1 MIDCPAAYRSE
12 AGHIRS
18 MSMSSNL
25 QNRNGGS
32 VLVVFNDNE
41 RWKEYGYY
49 FSEEGIDVDVVNL
62 AETAMEKVRES
73 DYDIIIVE
81 DYLPDSPGYILAA
94 RILREKISLI
104 FMIGKSLSDVE
115 VVCAYKTG
123 INDYL
128 TFDIP
133 AMRLAA
139 KCRSVIN
146 FNRVIKA
153 AKKSIPE
160 DGVITKSGLSLN
172 TNNGEVKKKN
182 GQIIALVKHEA
193 EVLRVLMENAG
204 KEMSKQE
211 IYEQAWKMPYIEGE
225 NSVANHV
232 AKLRKKIEDNEK
244 YPQFILT
251 KWGFGYSFNQFV
263 S

>member
-1 MIDCPAAYRSE
+1 MCAAEYTR
-12 AGHIRS
+12 RMK
-18 MSMSSNL
+18 MSLNL
-25 QNRNGGS
+25 QKCKAGS
-32 VLVVFNDNE
+32 ILVVFNEIE
-41 RWKEYGYY
+41 RWEGYSYY
-49 FSEEGIDVDVVNL
+49 FSEVGIDADVVNL
-62 AETAMEKVRES
+62 AETAIEKVRES

-94 RILREKISLI
+94 RILREKLSTVFI
-104 FMIGKSLSDVE
+104 IGESLSDVE

-123 INDYL
+123 ITDYL

-146 FNRVIKA
+146 FNRVINA
-153 AKKSIPE
+153 ARNASSE
-160 DGVITKSGLSLN
+160 DGMITRSGLTLN
-172 TNNGEVKKKN
+172 TNNGEVRKKN
-182 GQIIALVKHEA
+182 GQKILLMKHEA

-211 IYEQAWKMPYIEGE
+211 IYEQAWKMPYVEGE

-232 AKLRKKIEDNEK
+232 SKLRKKIEDNEK
-244 YPQFILT
+244 LPKFILT
-251 KWGFGYSFNQFV
+251 RWGYGYSFRQ
-263 S
+263 SAS

>member
-1 MIDCPAAYRSE
+1 MNLE
-12 AGHIRS
+12 
-18 MSMSSNL
+18 L
-25 QNRNGGS
+25 QNCDGGR
-32 VLVVFNDNE
+32 VLVVFNDDE
-41 RWKEYGYY
+41 KWKEYSYY
-49 FSEEGIDVDVVNL
+49 FLEEGIAVDVVNL
-62 AETAMEKVRES
+62 AETAMEKVMETN
-73 DYDIIIVE
+73 YDIIIVE
-81 DYLPDSPGYILAA
+81 DYLSDSPGYILAA
-94 RILREKISLI
+94 RILREKMPMI
-104 FMIGKSLSDVE
+104 FMIGRSLSDVE

-123 INDYL
+123 ITDYL
-128 TFDIP
+128 TFDMTP
-133 AMRLAA
+133 MRLAA

-153 AKKSIPE
+153 AKKAASE
-160 DGVITKSGLSLN
+160 DGVITESGLTLN

-182 GQIIALVKHEA
+182 GQIIVLVKHEA

-204 KEMSKQE
+204 REMSKQE

-232 AKLRKKIEDNEK
+232 AKIRKKIEDNEK

>member
-1 MIDCPAAYRSE
+1 MRAAEYTR
-12 AGHIRS
+12 RMK
-18 MSMSSNL
+18 MSLNL
-25 QNRNGGS
+25 QKCKEGS
-32 VLVVFNDNE
+32 ILVVFNEIE
-41 RWKEYGYY
+41 RWEGYSYY
-49 FSEEGIDVDVVNL
+49 FSEEGIDADVVNL
-62 AETAMEKVRES
+62 ADTAMEKVRES

-94 RILREKISLI
+94 QILREKLSTVFLI
-104 FMIGKSLSDVE
+104 GESLSDVE

-123 INDYL
+123 ITDYL

-153 AKKSIPE
+153 ARNACSE
-160 DGVITKSGLSLN
+160 DGVITRSGLTLN
-172 TNNGEVKKKN
+172 TNNGEVRKKN
-182 GQIIALVKHEA
+182 GQKILLMKHEA

-244 YPQFILT
+244 LPQFILT
-251 KWGFGYSFNQFV
+251 RWGYGYSFGR
-263 S
+263 SAS

>member
-1 MIDCPAAYRSE
+1 MRAAEYT
-12 AGHIRS
+12 RS
-18 MSMSSNL
+18 MKMESSL
-25 QNRNGGS
+25 QRSKDGNI
-32 VLVVFNDNE
+32 LVVFNDND
-41 RWKEYGYY
+41 RWEKYSYY
-49 FSEEGIDVDVVNL
+49 FSEEGIDADVVNL
-62 AETAMEKVRES
+62 AETAIEKLRES

-94 RILREKISLI
+94 KILREKLSTV

-123 INDYL
+123 ITDYL

-153 AKKSIPE
+153 ARKASSE
-160 DGVITKSGLSLN
+160 DGIITRSGLTLN
-172 TNNGEVKKKN
+172 TNNGEVRKKN
-182 GQIIALVKHEA
+182 GQKVLLMKHEA

-211 IYEQAWKMPYIEGE
+211 IYEQAWKMPYVEGE

-244 YPQFILT
+244 YPKFILT
-251 KWGFGYSFNQFV
+251 RWGFGYSFSQ
-263 S
+263 SAS

>member
-1 MIDCPAAYRSE
+1 MRTAEYTR
-12 AGHIRS
+12 R
-18 MSMSSNL
+18 MKMRSNL
-25 QNRNGGS
+25 QRSNEGS
-32 VLVVFNDNE
+32 ILVVFNEIE
-41 RWKEYGYY
+41 RWEGYSYY
-49 FSEEGIDVDVVNL
+49 FSEEGIDADVVNL

-73 DYDIIIVE
+73 DYDIIIVA
-81 DYLPDSPGYILAA
+81 DSLPDSPGDILAA
-94 RILREKISLI
+94 QILREKLSTVFI
-104 FMIGKSLSDVE
+104 IGESLSDVE

-123 INDYL
+123 ITDYL

-146 FNRVIKA
+146 FNRVINA
-153 AKKSIPE
+153 ARNASSK
-160 DGVITKSGLSLN
+160 DGVITRSGLTLN
-172 TNNGEVKKKN
+172 TNNGEVRKKN
-182 GQIIALVKHEA
+182 GQKILLMKHEA

-211 IYEQAWKMPYIEGE
+211 IYEQAWKMPYMEGE

-244 YPQFILT
+244 IPKFILT
-251 KWGFGYSFNQFV
+251 RWGYGYSFGQ
-263 S
+263 SAS

>member
-1 MIDCPAAYRSE
+1 MRAAEYTR
-12 AGHIRS
+12 RMK
-18 MSMSSNL
+18 MSLNL
-25 QNRNGGS
+25 QKCKEGS
-32 VLVVFNDNE
+32 ILVVFNEIE
-41 RWKEYGYY
+41 RWEGYSYY
-49 FSEEGIDVDVVNL
+49 FSEEGIDADVVNL
-62 AETAMEKVRES
+62 ADTAMEKVRES

-94 RILREKISLI
+94 RILREKLSTVFI
-104 FMIGKSLSDVE
+104 IGESLSDVE

-123 INDYL
+123 ITDYL

-153 AKKSIPE
+153 AKNASSE
-160 DGVITKSGLSLN
+160 DGVITRSGLTLN
-172 TNNGEVKKKN
+172 TNNGEVRKKN
-182 GQIIALVKHEA
+182 GQKILLMKHEA

-204 KEMSKQE
+204 KEMSKQQ
-211 IYEQAWKMPYIEGE
+211 IYEQAWKMPYMEGE

-244 YPQFILT
+244 LPQFILT
-251 KWGFGYSFNQFV
+251 RWGYGYSFGQ
-263 S
+263 SAS

>member
-1 MIDCPAAYRSE
+1 MR
-12 AGHIRS
+12 
-18 MSMSSNL
+18 SNL
-25 QNRNGGS
+25 QRSNEGS
-32 VLVVFNDNE
+32 ILVVFNKIE
-41 RWKEYGYY
+41 RWEGYSYY
-49 FSEEGIDVDVVNL
+49 FSEEGIDADVVNL
-62 AETAMEKVRES
+62 AETAIEKVRES

-94 RILREKISLI
+94 RILREKLSTVFLI
-104 FMIGKSLSDVE
+104 GESLSDVE

-123 INDYL
+123 ITDYL

-153 AKKSIPE
+153 ARNASSE
-160 DGVITKSGLSLN
+160 DRVITRSGLTLN
-172 TNNGEVKKKN
+172 TNNGEVRKKN
-182 GQIIALVKHEA
+182 GQKILLMKHEA

-211 IYEQAWKMPYIEGE
+211 IYEQAWKMPYVEGE

-232 AKLRKKIEDNEK
+232 AKIRKKIEDNEK
-244 YPQFILT
+244 IPKLILT
-251 KWGFGYSFNQFV
+251 RWGFGYSFAQ
-263 S
+263 SAS

>member
-1 MIDCPAAYRSE
+1 MK
-12 AGHIRS
+12 
-18 MSMSSNL
+18 MKSSL
-25 QNRNGGS
+25 QRCKEGNI
-32 VLVVFNDNE
+32 LIVFNDND
-41 RWKEYGYY
+41 RWQDYSYY
-49 FSEEGIDVDVVNL
+49 FSEEGIDADVVNL

-94 RILREKISLI
+94 RILREKLSTIFLI
-104 FMIGKSLSDVE
+104 GESLSQVE
-115 VVCAYKTG
+115 IVCAYRTG
-123 INDYL
+123 ITDYL

-133 AMRLAA
+133 GMQLAA

-146 FNRVIKA
+146 FNRVMKVTEKA
-153 AKKSIPE
+153 APE
-160 DGVITKSGLSLN
+160 DGMITRSGLTLN

-182 GQIIALVKHEA
+182 GQ
-193 EVLRVLMENAG
+193 NAG
-204 KEMSKQE
+204 KEMSRQE
-211 IYEQAWKMPYIEGE
+211 IYEQAWKMPYMEGE

-251 KWGFGYSFNQFV
+251 RWGFGYSFNQ
-263 S
+263 SAS